1 MRYIAKVSLFL
12 SLSLCACVCACVYE
26 LCKNVKS
33 LVKAHWIELSVRLN

>member
-12 SLSLCACVCACVYE
+12 SLSLSVHVCACVYE

-33 LVKAHWIELSVRLN
+33 LVKAHWVELSVRLN